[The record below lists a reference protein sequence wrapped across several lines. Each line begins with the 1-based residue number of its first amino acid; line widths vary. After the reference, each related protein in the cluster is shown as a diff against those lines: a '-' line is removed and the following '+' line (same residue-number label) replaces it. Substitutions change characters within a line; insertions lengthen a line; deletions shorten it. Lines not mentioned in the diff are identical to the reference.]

1 MAEYDVA
8 IIGAGPGGYVA
19 AIRAAQLGLRTALI
33 ERDAVGGVCLN
44 WGCIPTKALLH
55 CADLANLA
63 QRGDQFGIGYD
74 GLTLDFGV
82 AVDRSREIV
91 ERMIGGVETLL
102 QQHGVTVVTA
112 SARLRGGGAIELTP
126 DGETIEA
133 EHIILATGARPRA
146 LPGVTIDGNR
156 VLTSREALALRE
168 APRSVVVVGGGAV
181 GAEFAYLYRSYGA
194 AVTLVEALPRLLP
207 EEDEEISRHLDRAF
221 RAQGIAVR
229 AGVSVEEVR
238 VEQDGVAV
246 AVAVGD
252 TREELRADRALIGVG
267 ITPNSDGLGLEE
279 AGVELD
285 GAFVRVDDHC
295 RTNVPGLYAIGDLS
309 GRLPLAHVASAQAVA
324 AVETIAGRDPVPL
337 DYDSM
342 PRAVYCQ
349 PQVASIGLS
358 ETAARDRGHE
368 VKVGRFPFRANGK
381 AVALGET
388 EGAVKLVVD
397 GQTQEVLGVHIIG
410 SDATELIGEASL
422 GRLLETTPAEIAYA
436 VHPHPS
442 LSEGLKEAAL
452 AVTGEAIHF
461 ADRRRR

>member
-181 GAEFAYLYRSYGA
+181 GAEFSYLYRSYGA
-194 AVTLVEALPRLLP
+194 AVTLVEAL
-207 EEDEEISRHLDRAF
+207 SA
-221 RAQGIAVR
+221 AA
-229 AGVSVEEVR
+229 AGR
-238 VEQDGVAV
+238 GR
-246 AVAVGD
+246 GD
-252 TREELRADRALIGVG
+252 Q
-267 ITPNSDGLGLEE
+267 P
-279 AGVELD
+279 
-285 GAFVRVDDHC
+285 
-295 RTNVPGLYAIGDLS
+295 AIWTAPS
-309 GRLPLAHVASAQAVA
+309 GRRASPSAPVSPSRRCGSSRTASRSPSPSETLARSCGPIARSSASASRRTATA
-324 AVETIAGRDPVPL
+324 W
-337 DYDSM
+337 DSK
-342 PRAVYCQ
+342 RRV
-349 PQVASIGLS
+349 SS
-358 ETAARDRGHE
+358 STAH
-368 VKVGRFPFRANGK
+368 
-381 AVALGET
+381 L
-388 EGAVKLVVD
+388 
-397 GQTQEVLGVHIIG
+397 
-410 SDATELIGEASL
+410 
-422 GRLLETTPAEIAYA
+422 
-436 VHPHPS
+436 
-442 LSEGLKEAAL
+442 
-452 AVTGEAIHF
+452 
-461 ADRRRR
+461 

>member
-1 MAEYDVA
+1 M
-8 IIGAGPGGYVA
+8 A
-19 AIRAAQLGLRTALI
+19 AIRAAQLGLSTALI
-33 ERDAVGGVCLN
+33 EREAVGGVCLN

-55 CADLANLA
+55 CAALANLA
-63 QRGDQFGIGYD
+63 RRGDEFGIGYD
-74 GLTLDFGV
+74 GLTLDFAV
-82 AVDRSREIV
+82 AVDRSHEIV
-91 ERMIGGVETLL
+91 ERMVGGVETLL
-102 QQHGVTVVTA
+102 QQHGVTVVA
-112 SARLRGGGAIELTP
+112 GSARLRSGGVIELA
-126 DGETIEA
+126 DGGESIEA
-133 EHIILATGARPRA
+133 ENVILATGARPRA
-146 LPGVTIDGNR
+146 LPGVTVDGNR
-156 VLTSREALALRE
+156 VLTSREALALRD
-168 APRSVVVVGGGAV
+168 APRSLVVVGGGAV
-181 GAEFAYLYRSYGA
+181 GSEFAYLFRSYGA
-194 AVTLVEALPRLLP
+194 EVTLVEALPRLLP
-207 EEDEEISRHLDRAF
+207 EEDEEISRQLDRSF

-229 AGVSVEEVR
+229 TGVSVEEVR
-238 VEQDGVAV
+238 VEQDGVVV
-246 AVAVGD
+246 AIAAGD

-285 GAFVRVDDHC
+285 GAFVSVDEHC
-295 RTNVPGLYAIGDLS
+295 RTNVPGLYAIGDLT

-324 AVETIAGRDPVPL
+324 AVETIAGRDPAPL

-368 VKVGRFPFRANGK
+368 VTVGRFPFRANGK

-397 GQTQEVLGVHIIG
+397 AQTQEVLGVHIIG

-442 LSEGLKEAAL
+442 LSEALKEAAL

>member
-1 MAEYDVA
+1 M
-8 IIGAGPGGYVA
+8 A
-19 AIRAAQLGLRTALI
+19 AIRAAQLGLSTALI
-33 ERDAVGGVCLN
+33 EREAVGGVCLN

-55 CADLANLA
+55 CAALANLA
-63 QRGDQFGIGYD
+63 RRGDEFGIGYD
-74 GLTLDFGV
+74 GLTLDFAV

-91 ERMIGGVETLL
+91 ERMVGGVETLL
-102 QQHGVTVVTA
+102 QQHGVTVVA
-112 SARLRGGGAIELTP
+112 GSARLRSGGVIELA
-126 DGETIEA
+126 DGGESIEA
-133 EHIILATGARPRA
+133 ENVILATGARPRA
-146 LPGVTIDGNR
+146 LPGVTVDGNR
-156 VLTSREALALRE
+156 VLTSREALALRD
-168 APRSVVVVGGGAV
+168 APRSLVVVGGGAV
-181 GAEFAYLYRSYGA
+181 GSEFAYLFRSYGA
-194 AVTLVEALPRLLP
+194 EVTLVEALPRLLP
-207 EEDEEISRHLDRAF
+207 EEDEEISRQLDRSF

-229 AGVSVEEVR
+229 TGVSVEEVR
-238 VEQDGVAV
+238 VEQDGVVV
-246 AVAVGD
+246 AIAAGD

-285 GAFVRVDDHC
+285 GAFVSVDEHC
-295 RTNVPGLYAIGDLS
+295 RTNVPGLYAIGDLT

-324 AVETIAGRDPVPL
+324 AVETIAGRDPAPL

-368 VKVGRFPFRANGK
+368 VTVGRFPFRANGK

-397 GQTQEVLGVHIIG
+397 AQTQEVLGVHIIG

-442 LSEGLKEAAL
+442 LSEALKEAAL

>member
-1 MAEYDVA
+1 M
-8 IIGAGPGGYVA
+8 A

-181 GAEFAYLYRSYGA
+181 GAEFSYLYRSYGA

-238 VEQDGVAV
+238 VEQDGVVV

-267 ITPNSDGLGLEE
+267 ITPNNGLGLEE

-324 AVETIAGRDPVPL
+324 AVETIAGRDPAPL